1 MRLVLLLCA
10 LAVGGCATTLTPTS
24 TATQVPP
31 ERLIA
36 FQAAASD
43 SGTIVVTRD
52 VGFIGKGC
60 SNGFM
65 INGELAARFAAGET
79 ATFHVPSG
87 KLLFRSGSDPQGRGL
102 CSGGKDNWTQRES
115 WIKPGETKRFRL
127 TLSSEGQPDIQRA
140 D

>member
-1 MRLVLLLCA
+1 MRLSVLLFVL
-10 LAVGGCATTLTPTS
+10 VVSGCATTPTPTS
-24 TATQVPP
+24 SATQVPSD
-31 ERLIA
+31 RLIA
-36 FQAAASD
+36 FQSEVAD
-43 SGTIVVTRD
+43 SGIVVVTRD

-60 SNGFM
+60 FNGFM
-65 INGELAARFAAGET
+65 INGQLAARFAAGEA

-87 KLLFRSGSDPQGRGL
+87 ELLFRSGSDPQGRGL